1 MIKVGI
7 ERINEY
13 LDIFLNKRVGLI
25 TNPTGVDESL
35 RSTIDIL
42 REKTELKALF
52 SPEHGVRGNLQ
63 AGVKLDPYIDENT
76 GCTVFSLYGD
86 TRKPTFDMLNLIDVL
101 CFDIQDVG
109 ARFYTYIYTLAYA
122 MMAAKEHNKT
132 VVVFDRPN
140 PLGGIEV
147 EGNILDL
154 KFRSFV
160 GYYEIP
166 QRYGLTVGEIAV
178 MFNEQ
183 FKIHCD
189 LKVILMSGW
198 KRSMDYEDTKRHWV
212 LPSPNIPNAKDV
224 YPYMATCIFEG
235 TNVSEGRGTTK
246 PFSIIGAPWFNSKK
260 VIQRFN
266 EQKLEGVILRELYFT
281 PTFSKHK
288 DSLCSGIELYVTN
301 KKTFKPVITG
311 MILLKIIESLHSE
324 FAYIEPYKE
333 GQKHMI
339 NLLVGDDFISKN
351 LYSIEELK
359 NKLKSDAKVFQ
370 SIKERYHLY
379 EL

>member
-13 LDIFLNKRVGLI
+13 LDVFLNKRVGLI

-35 RSTIDIL
+35 TSTIDIL
-42 REKTELKALF
+42 REKTDLKALF

-76 GCTVFSLYGD
+76 GCTVFSLYGE
-86 TRKPTFDMLNLIDVL
+86 TRKPTLDMLNLIDVL

-178 MFNEQ
+178 MFNEH
-183 FKIHCD
+183 FNIHCD

-198 KRSMDYEDTKRHWV
+198 KRSMDFEDTKRHWV

-246 PFSIIGAPWFNSKK
+246 PFSIIGAPWLNSKK
-260 VIQRFN
+260 VIQLFN
-266 EQKLEGVILRELYFT
+266 EQKLEGVTLREMYFT

-324 FAYIEPYKE
+324 FAYIEPFKE

-351 LYSIEELK
+351 VYSIEDLK
-359 NKLKSDAKVFQ
+359 NKLESDAIVFQ